1 MVNNPDRSSNV
12 WGKIMDMVPSVDFL
26 SVMKSKPALQRGV
39 VALNQ
44 PASATLRLAE
54 AKWLREVIRARSRR
68 SVYFSSKLFSD
79 PAWDLL
85 LNLYL
90 AELRQLRIA
99 VTDLGS
105 LAGVPLTTSLRWID
119 ALMKEGLVVRQGGPI
134 RRSSVFRWA
143 DERWFGCHEKLLREL
158 ADSGRAIQRVSD
170 VGQ

>member
-1 MVNNPDRSSNV
+1 
-12 WGKIMDMVPSVDFL
+12 MDMVPRVDFL
-26 SVMKSKPALQRGV
+26 SVMKPQPALRTGM

-44 PASATLRLAE
+44 PASANLRLAE

-105 LAGVPLTTSLRWID
+105 LAGIPLTTVLRWID
-119 ALMKEGLVVRQGGPI
+119 ALMKEGLIVRQKDPYDA
-134 RRSSVFRWA
+134 RRVFV
-143 DERWFGCHEKLLREL
+143 GLTNV
-158 ADSGRAIQRVSD
+158 GSD
-170 VGQ
+170 AMRNYCESLPTMVAPFNE